1 MAWAG
6 RLDSTGNFP
15 GGSGGMA
22 EAVMKIAPSVDVE
35 ALQVLP

>member
-6 RLDSTGNFP
+6 RMDSSGNFH
-15 GGSGGMA
+15 GGSGAMA

-35 ALQVLP
+35 ALQVLV